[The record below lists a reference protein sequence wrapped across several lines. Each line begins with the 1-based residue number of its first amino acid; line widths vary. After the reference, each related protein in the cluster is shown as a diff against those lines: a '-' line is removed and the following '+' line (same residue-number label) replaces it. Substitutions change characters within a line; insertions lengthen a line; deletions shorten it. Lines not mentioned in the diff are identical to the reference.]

1 MRDYAAHR
9 QKLIS
14 LNSRL
19 LTLQRKPISLSL
31 VRVLRRFDG
40 ESSRDL
46 PHVFLKH
53 MKSVFYSV
61 ASSSSSKSAVSFFRV
76 VTPFV
81 QRLKRFA
88 LGFIALGGIPF
99 IVTNASAQTVTTLR
113 TFTGGTTDGESTAS
127 SLVQDNTGTLY
138 GVTSTGGA
146 NDRGILF
153 KLQPDGSSYTVMF
166 SFPSSAGSPRILN
179 GRNNSF
185 ILGPDGVLYGASR
198 FGGIADAGTVY
209 KINRDGTGFTVLH
222 SFTGTPS
229 GGGNDGREPNG
240 GLIIA
245 ADGNLYGCTSD
256 GSGPGNTNRAG
267 TIFRLSTNGSGYQVI
282 CNFLPSSAY
291 PNSFGPVSLMQASD
305 GKLYGAAI
313 GGAPN
318 NTVQLGSGSLFS
330 LKTDGSDFK
339 PIYFFTSSG
348 TGGIG
353 AAPESQL
360 IQLSDGK
367 LYGVARNGGTSLD
380 GSLFRI
386 NPDGSSFQ
394 VLYSFPGGTTGED
407 PENNFFLSRDGTSFY
422 GSTRFGGAPGIAGQ
436 GVYYKI
442 RTDGTGYK
450 VLYQKPTTG
459 STGYFGF
466 LQASNGA
473 LYGSTLRGS
482 PPSTVFG
489 TIFRIDEASGPTI
502 TTQPS
507 SATAAL
513 GGSVTLNVAAT
524 GATGYQWR
532 RNGAAIAGATN
543 ASLTLSSLS
552 LASSG
557 NYDVVTTNADGS
569 TVSATAILLINDGQP
584 NRLSNLSV
592 RTTLAA
598 NQILTVGFNVR
609 GGSKPVLIRAAGPT
623 LGAPPFNIPGTMAD
637 PKLAIFNTA
646 TPPVK
651 IDENDNWGGNTA
663 IFSTGAALGA
673 FPFTNSASLDAA
685 VIHNVDGGR
694 TVQVSGPTAG
704 NLIVEAYD
712 TNLSASPKLVN
723 LSARNFVGTGN
734 DILTAGF
741 NIAGTSPKNILI
753 RAVGPSLAAP
763 PFNIPGTMADPKL
776 VLFNT
781 ANPPQKIDENDNYL
795 STLTGVFNSVGA
807 FGLVPGAKD
816 AVLMVQLPP
825 GGYTVQISGADGG
838 TGDAIV
844 EVYELP

>member
-1 MRDYAAHR
+1 
-9 QKLIS
+9 
-14 LNSRL
+14 
-19 LTLQRKPISLSL
+19 
-31 VRVLRRFDG
+31 
-40 ESSRDL
+40 
-46 PHVFLKH
+46 
-53 MKSVFYSV
+53 MK
-61 ASSSSSKSAVSFFRV
+61 ASFFVNLLSSFLR
-76 VTPFV
+76 
-81 QRLKRFA
+81 KHA
-88 LGFIALGGIPF
+88 LCTTVLLALP
-99 IVTNASAQTVTTLR
+99 AAWAQTTTLH
-113 TFTGGTTDGESTAS
+113 TFANDTLSAN
-127 SLVQDNTGTLY
+127 LVQAADGTIY
-138 GVTSTGGA
+138 GVTRPSSGTSTGGYV
-146 NDRGILF
+146 F
-153 KLQPDGSSYTVMF
+153 KLQPDGSGYQTVYTF
-166 SFPSSAGSPRILN
+166 ASGSGSARLPDY
-179 GRNNSF
+179 SF
-185 ILGPDGVLYGASR
+185 IQGRDGVLYGTSE
-198 FGGIADAGTVY
+198 FGGAVNFGMLYKLNANGSGFSLLRSFTAGGATVVNDGGAPRGGLVHATDGFLY
-209 KINRDGTGFTVLH
+209 GVTTTGTGTGTSLEDRNGVVYRVAPDGSGYTMIFSFNVGIFSANGGAPNSLIQGRDGKLYGTARGGPLAGGGTGGVVFTLRTDGTGFTVLKA
-222 SFTGTPS
+222 F
-229 GGGNDGREPNG
+229 
-240 GLIIA
+240 
-245 ADGNLYGCTSD
+245 GNL
-256 GSGPGNTNRAG
+256 
-267 TIFRLSTNGSGYQVI
+267 STPTVI
-282 CNFLPSSAY
+282 HDPQSPL
-291 PNSFGPVSLMQASD
+291 VHASD
-305 GKLYGAAI
+305 GYLYGA
-313 GGAPN
+313 
-318 NTVQLGSGSLFS
+318 
-330 LKTDGSDFK
+330 
-339 PIYFFTSSG
+339 
-348 TGGIG
+348 
-353 AAPESQL
+353 
-360 IQLSDGK
+360 
-367 LYGVARNGGTSLD
+367 
-380 GSLFRI
+380 
-386 NPDGSSFQ
+386 
-394 VLYSFPGGTTGED
+394 
-407 PENNFFLSRDGTSFY
+407 
-422 GSTRFGGAPGIAGQ
+422 TRFGGPNGDGVLYRLQTDGSGFQVIYAFSDNTPANAANGIEPTGALIQ
-436 GVYYKI
+436 GSDGSIYGRTNNGGSSNNGVIFKI
-442 RTDGTGYK
+442 RPDGTGFRVVYNFAA
-450 VLYQKPTTG
+450 
-459 STGYFGF
+459 SRSAYFGG
-466 LQASNGA
+466 LIQGLDGA
-473 LYGSTLRGS
+473 LYATTASTI
-482 PPSTVFG
+482 V
-489 TIFRIDEASGPTI
+489 RIVEASGPTI

-524 GATGYQWR
+524 GATSYQWR
-532 RNGAAIAGATN
+532 KNGAAIAGATN

-685 VIHNVDGGR
+685 VVHNVDGGR